1 MARESVTR
9 RCLLRACW
17 VSWVAPVLG
26 GISLPALPP
35 VSVVSGHLFWQL
47 SRVVCAP
54 RAELSGDSST
64 RPFRTSALHQFRL
77 SVLRE
82 RITNE
87 LSKCLPN

>member
-1 MARESVTR
+1 MSYDFLLVGDGTCSVLREDAS
-9 RCLLRACW
+9 CRAYW

-26 GISLPALPP
+26 GISLPALAP
-35 VSVVSGHLFWQL
+35 V
-47 SRVVCAP
+47 
-54 RAELSGDSST
+54 ST

-77 SVLRE
+77 RVLRE